1 MIGMESGRVRQYA
14 TLKSGTMGELQI
26 RGLVECECVCIE
38 QLGVCVSRLAIE
50 QFRPSEK
57 LQKCHAFIRQDR
69 RLSLNG

>member
-1 MIGMESGRVRQYA
+1 MIGMESGRVRPYA

-50 QFRPSEK
+50 QLDP
-57 LQKCHAFIRQDR
+57 QKNFKSVT
-69 RLSLNG
+69 LL